1 MIWIMIMV
9 GFLIGIISGIF
20 VTIEIPAVI
29 ARYISIALLASFD
42 TLIGGLKSYLKKEFD
57 ELIFVSG
64 FIANAFLAVL
74 ISYLGDRLGIEL
86 YMAVIIVFGVRI
98 FQNLAEL
105 RREFILKVIRK
116 R

>member
-1 MIWIMIMV
+1 MIWIVILA
-9 GFLIGIISGIF
+9 GFIAGIIAGLS
-20 VTIEIPAVI
+20 VSIEIPVI
-29 ARYISIALLASFD
+29 YARYISIALLASFD

-64 FIANAFLAVL
+64 FIFNALLAVI

-86 YMAVIIVFGVRI
+86 YLAVIFVFGVRI

-105 RREFILKVIRK
+105 RREFVLKIVRRK
-116 R
+116 

>member
-1 MIWIMIMV
+1 VIWIVILS
-9 GFLIGIISGIF
+9 GFIAGIIAGLFFS
-20 VTIEIPAVI
+20 VEIPAVY

-42 TLIGGLKSYLKKEFD
+42 TLIGGLKSYLKHEFD

-64 FIANAFLAVL
+64 FIFNSILAVI

-86 YMAVIIVFGVRI
+86 YLAVIFVFGVRI

-105 RREFILKVIRK
+105 RREFVVRYIRRK
-116 R
+116 